1 MVKNEVIKK
10 INIKQL
16 DRKNLNELIEL
27 LNLKDII
34 KNNSIFITGVGA
46 SLIILG
52 VCAEIDNRKSKGV
65 C

>member
-1 MVKNEVIKK
+1 MEENGIVITEKD
-10 INIKQL
+10 IY
-16 DRKNLNELIEL
+16 
-27 LNLKDII
+27 NLKDII
-34 KNNSIFITGVGA
+34 KNNSIFIIGVGA